1 MGAFGNMDLGSAFG
15 IVLGCLIALSFLAGL
30 VKVLVNRRRLAHHV
44 KLDAIKAKEKGG
56 DKEMIN
62 QRVLDEGDLFGVRAL
77 EGGYFG
83 GVSQSRPSSPSPSY
97 VLAPQTVVTDWSNT
111 NNQPGNL
118 STSSSQTDLHSAG
131 VSTPKKGHK
140 PSPLRLH
147 EEKGGIIGVEVVRPP
162 LSPSASSVGGKG
174 GAYMPPTGKLSPKG
188 IEPAAQKAGW
198 VSPLDV
204 HFSKPQT
211 PTSPSTPNIPRPHS
225 YLPRMNFPVEKKQ
238 PNSEVGSII
247 GSEISQYTTK
257 SDSKGTTAA
266 VEVHSPTR
274 GPDSISDT
282 AYHPYIPSRGGRE
295 TSRSIFPAH
304 ENRDRSSSRSRGVKN
319 GLSSRSPTNP
329 VTRSP
334 PVPLTPPRSGSSMG
348 SGEQRPEDDEQA
360 VIRDSATKRQRVSVS
375 HRSEPSQENITSP
388 KQASIIAPQAVYQ
401 NPFLNRIAGSSESIA
416 QAPRKSRSRS
426 TSVSTTRSSTSL
438 SRTRDSIRRS
448 SPAHIRKSSA
458 ERFNRHSRDRDQ
470 LHYDPTSHHRSRA
483 GSVQGRA
490 VDFDHPRES
499 PFSNSN
505 AITTNSANHSIAS
518 SVSSFESAKQH
529 NVQGLEQRSFPAQQ
543 VRPQGPTH
551 LAAPGRGRSESEGS
565 QASISDFYDS
575 YYRQSV
581 VPPTVSSYNTAIS
594 TRRDSAT
601 IEQSNPHMSLL
612 SNNNSPYPMIMPS
625 NPQGNSSQAPTPPPR
640 STRRRS
646 STTSQSSSEGNQS
659 TINPGFDFTTG
670 RKGPP
675 LPLSLRP
682 LNVGETII
690 EMPTPH
696 SGPSSAVRTPRKS
709 AQDQFPARV

>member
-1 MGAFGNMDLGSAFG
+1 LTYISANILF
-15 IVLGCLIALSFLAGL
+15 
-30 VKVLVNRRRLAHHV
+30 RLANHV
-44 KLDAIKAKEKGG
+44 RLDAIKAKEKGD

-83 GVSQSRPSSPSPSY
+83 GVAQSRPSSPTPSY
-97 VLAPQTVVTDWSNT
+97 VLAPQTVVTGWGNT
-111 NNQPGNL
+111 NNQPENL
-118 STSSSQTDLHSAG
+118 SASSSLTDLHTAE

-147 EEKGGIIGVEVVRPP
+147 EEKGGIVGVEVIRPQ

-174 GAYMPPTGKLSPKG
+174 GAYMPPTARLLPKG
-188 IEPAAQKAGW
+188 LEPATQKAGW

-211 PTSPSTPNIPRPHS
+211 PTSPSTPTTPRPHS
-225 YLPRMNFPVEKKQ
+225 YLPRMTFPTEKKQ
-238 PNSEVGSII
+238 PNAEIGSVI

-257 SDSKGTTAA
+257 SDAKGTTAA

-274 GPDSISDT
+274 GQDSQSEST
-282 AYHPYIPSRGGRE
+282 YHPYIPSRGGGRE
-295 TSRSIFPAH
+295 ASRSIFPAH
-304 ENRDRSSSRSRGVKN
+304 ENRDRSSSRSRGIKN
-319 GLSSRSPTNP
+319 GLSSRSPTSP

-348 SGEQRPEDDEQA
+348 SGEQRPDEDEQA
-360 VIRDSATKRQRVSVS
+360 VIRDSATKRQRVSIS
-375 HRSEPSQENITSP
+375 HRSEPSQEKITSP
-388 KQASIIAPQAVYQ
+388 KQATIIAPQAIYQ
-401 NPFLNRIAGSSESIA
+401 NPFLNRIAGSSESVVQI
-416 QAPRKSRSRS
+416 PRKSRSRS

-448 SPAHIRKSSA
+448 SPAHVRKASA

-470 LHYDPTSHHRSRA
+470 LHYDPTSTHRSRA

-505 AITTNSANHSIAS
+505 AITTNSANHSVAS
-518 SVSSFESAKQH
+518 SVSSFESAKSH
-529 NVQGLEQRSFPAQQ
+529 NIPGSEQRSLPTQQ

-581 VPPTVSSYNTAIS
+581 VPPTVSSSNTAVS

-625 NPQGNSSQAPTPPPR
+625 KPQKNSSQNSPQAPPPPPR
-640 STRRRS
+640 SSRRRL
-646 STTSQSSSEGNQS
+646 STASQSSSEGNQS
-659 TINPGFDFTTG
+659 TINPGFDFSVG

-682 LNVGETII
+682 LNIGETII

-696 SGPSSAVRTPRKS
+696 SGPSSAMRTPGKS
-709 AQDQFPARV
+709 GEDRFPARV